1 MVHSLCVQSRSNHG
15 GIVVIFLNLLNN
27 DDLEDLS
34 QISIRAALTQDLRGA
49 CFSISGTIPRN
60 TYLPKR
66 GHWLK
71 TDMVLW
77 RGLYAAF
84 VNSLQGYAFRI
95 AGSSRH
101 PLIDVHGWNLEM
113 PLVSISK
120 TLQALDLTKLS
131 IPAPPLC
138 GIMGREEKRTERME
152 ARRRQIQQYDYHA
165 ALDDYN
171 KQWEAVLPHQTTTT
185 PLPSI
190 GLNLAGLQSNAACD
204 ADGVDPSAAT
214 WQVEMLL
221 KANVFRW
228 CCKAFGL
235 AMEVVQTGGK
245 VKLKLRADASEAAE
259 VSLLLRQLLNKEQ
272 HRFSPESMKW
282 RTGQMGTYNDAI
294 SEGTIAKAIR
304 AAIRELIVECT
315 GDGDEEE
322 MSEDD
327 DAMDTG
333 L

>member
-1 MVHSLCVQSRSNHG
+1 
-15 GIVVIFLNLLNN
+15 
-27 DDLEDLS
+27 
-34 QISIRAALTQDLRGA
+34 
-49 CFSISGTIPRN
+49 
-60 TYLPKR
+60 
-66 GHWLK
+66 
-71 TDMVLW
+71 MVLR

-95 AGSSRH
+95 AGGSRH
-101 PLIDVHGWNLEM
+101 PLLDVYGWILEM

-120 TLQALDLTKLS
+120 TLHAVNLTKLS
-131 IPAPPLC
+131 IPATPLC

-152 ARRRQIQQYDYHA
+152 ARRRQIQQYDYHT

-171 KQWEAVLPHQTTTT
+171 KQWEAVLPHQTTT

-204 ADGVDPSAAT
+204 ADGVNPSAAT
-214 WQVEMLL
+214 WPVEILL

-228 CCKAFGL
+228 YCKAFGL

-245 VKLKLRADASEAAE
+245 VRLKLRANASEAAE

-294 SEGTIAKAIR
+294 SEGTIAKKIR

-322 MSEDD
+322 MSGDD